1 MHRGVEG
8 LQSDLVRP
16 DTEATAITVPG
27 TGGRAGAL
35 PHPDA
40 VPRRRYA
47 GAMPAE
53 FRPRFPLSEVLYWAS
68 RYAYADDAE
77 VEAIGDRARERGWF
91 TRDEFL
97 AVARWK
103 SPRSRKQCEKNDD
116 ARVKAATELAL
127 STPDERG
134 RIEALTQLHGVEYPT
149 ASVLLHLA
157 HRDPYPIIDYRA
169 LWSLGVE
176 SPPATYSFTFWWA
189 YAQACRSLAT
199 DAGVRMRTFDRALW
213 QFSKEHQPPKG
224 TPSADPDGASETP
237 SPGEVGESKSAAMR
251 RLFAE
256 GRTVVEV
263 AKALNVD
270 YGFAYGVRKRWLAAQ
285 TQPSAGRTDDVPG
298 RVAAAVRTKV
308 LGVDGAA
315 GGWLGVLLLDGYFA
329 GADLQPTI
337 AALLG
342 TFPDVTV
349 IGVDIPI
356 GLPVGRGRP
365 ADTAAR
371 AFVGPERASSVFSTL
386 PAEVLVA
393 PTYAKA
399 AEIAVRILGKS
410 LSRQS
415 YALGDRIFE
424 VAEIVGSDHRIM
436 EVHPE
441 VSFRAL
447 QGEPLRYS
455 KHSWSGIAER
465 RTLLAAAG
473 VLLPDNL
480 PGGGHAAPDDV
491 VDAAIAA
498 WSAMR
503 VALGR
508 SSTLPAGPS
517 GDVDDGGVIH
527 Y

>member
-1 MHRGVEG
+1 MR
-8 LQSDLVRP
+8 
-16 DTEATAITVPG
+16 VPN
-27 TGGRAGAL
+27 
-35 PHPDA
+35 
-40 VPRRRYA
+40 VP
-47 GAMPAE
+47 E

-77 VEAIGDRARERGWF
+77 VEAIGDHARERGGF

-97 AVARWK
+97 TVARWK
-103 SPRSRKQCEKNDD
+103 SPRSRKRCEQND
-116 ARVKAATELAL
+116 ASAVKDITQRAL
-127 STPDERG
+127 SIPDERQ
-134 RIEALTQLHGVEYPT
+134 RIEALIQLHGVDYPT

-176 SPPATYSFTFWWA
+176 RPPATYSFAFWWA
-189 YAQACRSLAT
+189 YTQACRSLAK

-224 TPSADPDGASETP
+224 TASADPDSASEIP
-237 SPGEVGESKSAAMR
+237 PPGEVGASKSAAMR

-270 YGFAYGVRKRWLAAQ
+270 YSFAHGVHKRWLAAQ
-285 TQPSAGRTDDVPG
+285 TQPSAGRTAAVPG
-298 RVAAAVRTKV
+298 SVEAAVRTNV
-308 LGVDGAA
+308 LGVDAAA

-342 TFPDVTV
+342 TFPDVSV

-365 ADTAAR
+365 ADAAAR

-399 AEIAVRILGKS
+399 AEIAIRILGKS
-410 LSRQS
+410 LTRQS

-424 VAEIVGSDHRIM
+424 VAEIVESDHRII

-447 QGEPLRYS
+447 RGEPLRYS
-455 KHSWSGIAER
+455 KHTWSGIAER

-473 VLLPDNL
+473 ILLPDDL
-480 PGGGHAAPDDV
+480 SGGGHAAPDDV

-503 VALGR
+503 VAKGT
-508 SSTLPAGPS
+508 SAMLPADGVTDPEI
-517 GDVDDGGVIH
+517 GGVIH

>member
-1 MHRGVEG
+1 M
-8 LQSDLVRP
+8 
-16 DTEATAITVPG
+16 
-27 TGGRAGAL
+27 
-35 PHPDA
+35 
-40 VPRRRYA
+40 
-47 GAMPAE
+47 MPE
-53 FRPRFPLSEVLYWAS
+53 FRLRFPLSEVLYWAS

-97 AVARWK
+97 SVAHWK
-103 SPRSRKQCEKNDD
+103 TPRSRTRCEEND
-116 ARVKAATELAL
+116 ASTVKDRTQRAL
-127 STPDERG
+127 STPDERQ
-134 RIEALTQLHGVEYPT
+134 RIEALTQLHGVAYPT
-149 ASVLLHLA
+149 ASVYLHLA

-176 SPPATYSFTFWWA
+176 SAPDPYSFTFWWA
-189 YAQACRSLAT
+189 YAQACRSLAN

-224 TPSADPDGASETP
+224 TPTVDPAGAPGTP
-237 SPGEVGESKSAAMR
+237 SPGGAGESKSEAMR

-256 GRTVVEV
+256 GATVVEV

-270 YGFAYGVRKRWLAAQ
+270 YGFAYGVRKRWLATQ
-285 TQPSAGRTDDVPG
+285 TRPDGQRDDNVLGRMG
-298 RVAAAVRTKV
+298 GAVRTKV
-308 LGVDGAA
+308 LGVDAAA
-315 GGWLGVLLLDGYFA
+315 GGWIGVLLLDGYFA

-342 TFPDVTV
+342 MFPDVSV

-356 GLPVGRGRP
+356 GLPVGQGRP

-371 AFVGPERASSVFSTL
+371 AFVGSERASSVFSTL

-393 PTYAKA
+393 PTYAEA
-399 AEIAVRILGKS
+399 AAIAVRILGKS

-424 VAEIVGSDHRIM
+424 VAEVVASDDRIV

-447 QGEPLRYS
+447 RGEPLRYS
-455 KHSWSGIAER
+455 KHTWSGIAER
-465 RTLLAAAG
+465 RALLTAAG
-473 VLLPDNL
+473 ILLPDDL
-480 PGGGHAAPDDV
+480 PGGGRAAPDDV
-491 VDAAIAA
+491 VDAAVAA

-508 SSTLPAGPS
+508 SSTLAAEPS
-517 GDVDDGGVIH
+517 SDPDDGGVIH

>member
-1 MHRGVEG
+1 
-8 LQSDLVRP
+8 
-16 DTEATAITVPG
+16 
-27 TGGRAGAL
+27 
-35 PHPDA
+35 
-40 VPRRRYA
+40 
-47 GAMPAE
+47 MPAE
-53 FRPRFPLSEVLYWAS
+53 FRLRFPLSEVLYWAS

-97 AVARWK
+97 EVARWK
-103 SPRSRKQCEKNDD
+103 TPRSRKRCEEND
-116 ARVKAATELAL
+116 ASVVKDITQRAL
-127 STPDERG
+127 STPDERQ
-134 RIEALTQLHGVEYPT
+134 RIEALTQLHGVEFPT

-189 YAQACRSLAT
+189 YTQACRSLAT

-213 QFSKEHQPPKG
+213 QFSKERQPPKG
-224 TPSADPDGASETP
+224 TSSADPEGASETS
-237 SPGEVGESKSAAMR
+237 SPADAGASKSAAMR
-251 RLFAE
+251 RLFAD

-270 YGFAYGVRKRWLAAQ
+270 YSFAFGVRKRWLA
-285 TQPSAGRTDDVPG
+285 TQPQPSGHRSGGQGVPG
-298 RVAAAVRTKV
+298 RVRGAVRTKV
-308 LGVDGAA
+308 LGVDAAA
-315 GGWLGVLLLDGYFA
+315 GGWLGVLLLEGYFA

-337 AALLG
+337 TALLG

-365 ADTAAR
+365 ADIAAR

-393 PTYAKA
+393 PTYAEA
-399 AEIAVRILGKS
+399 AKTAVRILGKS

-424 VAEIVGSDHRIM
+424 VAEIAGSDHRII

-441 VSFRAL
+441 VGFRAL
-447 QGEPLRYS
+447 LGEPLRYS
-455 KHSWSGIAER
+455 KHTWSGITER

-473 VLLPDNL
+473 ILLPDDL
-480 PGGGHAAPDDV
+480 PRGGHAAPDDV
-491 VDAAIAA
+491 VDAAVAA

-508 SSTLPAGPS
+508 SSTLPAEPS
-517 GDVDDGGVIH
+517 GDPGDGGVIH

>member
-1 MHRGVEG
+1 
-8 LQSDLVRP
+8 
-16 DTEATAITVPG
+16 
-27 TGGRAGAL
+27 
-35 PHPDA
+35 
-40 VPRRRYA
+40 
-47 GAMPAE
+47 MPAE
-53 FRPRFPLSEVLYWAS
+53 FRPRFPISEVMYWAS

-77 VEAIGDRARERGWF
+77 VEAIGDRVRERGWF

-97 AVARWK
+97 TVARWK
-103 SPRSRKQCEKNDD
+103 SPRSRKRCEEND
-116 ARVKAATELAL
+116 ASTVKDITQRAL
-127 STPDERG
+127 STPDERQ
-134 RIEALTQLHGVEYPT
+134 RIEALIQLHGVEYPT

-176 SPPATYSFTFWWA
+176 SPPATYSFAFWWA
-189 YAQACRSLAT
+189 HTQACRSLSA

-224 TPSADPDGASETP
+224 TASADPEGASET
-237 SPGEVGESKSAAMR
+237 SPPGGAGESKSAAMR
-251 RLFAE
+251 RLFVE

-285 TQPSAGRTDDVPG
+285 PLPSAKRSGRDGVPG
-298 RVAAAVRTKV
+298 RVGRAVRTRV
-308 LGVDGAA
+308 LGVDAAA

-337 AALLG
+337 AALLR
-342 TFPDVTV
+342 TFPDVAV

-393 PTYAKA
+393 PTYAEA
-399 AEIAVRILGKS
+399 AKTAVRILGKS
-410 LSRQS
+410 LSHQS

-424 VAEIVGSDHRIM
+424 VAEIAGSDHRII

-441 VSFRAL
+441 VGFRAL
-447 QGEPLRYS
+447 RGEPLRYS
-455 KHSWSGIAER
+455 KHTWSGITER

-473 VLLPDNL
+473 ILLPDDL

-491 VDAAIAA
+491 VDAAVAA

-503 VALGR
+503 VAQSR
-508 SSTLPAGPS
+508 SSTLPAEPS
-517 GDVDDGGVIH
+517 GDPGDGGVIH

>member
-1 MHRGVEG
+1 MR
-8 LQSDLVRP
+8 
-16 DTEATAITVPG
+16 VPN
-27 TGGRAGAL
+27 
-35 PHPDA
+35 
-40 VPRRRYA
+40 VP
-47 GAMPAE
+47 E

-97 AVARWK
+97 TVARWK
-103 SPRSRKQCEKNDD
+103 TPRSRKRCENDA
-116 ARVKAATELAL
+116 ARVKDITQRAL
-127 STPDERG
+127 SSPDERQ
-134 RIEALTQLHGVEYPT
+134 RIEILTQLRGVEFPT

-176 SPPATYSFTFWWA
+176 NPPATYSFAFWRA
-189 YAQACRSLAT
+189 YTQTCRSLAK

-213 QFSKEHQPPKG
+213 QFSKERQSPK
-224 TPSADPDGASETP
+224 SATSGDPEGASEPP
-237 SPGEVGESKSAAMR
+237 SPGDAEESKSAAMR

-270 YGFAYGVRKRWLAAQ
+270 YSFAHGVHKRWLATQ
-285 TQPSAGRTDDVPG
+285 SQPSAGRTADVAG

-308 LGVDGAA
+308 LGVDAAA

-337 AALLG
+337 TALLG
-342 TFPDVTV
+342 RFPDVSV

-371 AFVGPERASSVFSTL
+371 ALVGPERASSVFSTL

-424 VAEIVGSDHRIM
+424 VAEIAASDDRII

-441 VSFRAL
+441 VGFRAL
-447 QGEPLRYS
+447 RGEPLRYS
-455 KHSWSGIAER
+455 KHTWSGIAER
-465 RTLLAAAG
+465 RTLLAATG
-473 VLLPDNL
+473 ILLPDDL

-491 VDAAIAA
+491 VDAAVAA

-503 VALGR
+503 VAKGR
-508 SSTLPAGPS
+508 SSTLPAEPS
-517 GDVDDGGVIH
+517 GNPADGGIIH